1 MKQLNSRRIGKRC
14 RAVRESKGFTPAQM
28 AYAIGCKHTTVLRVE
43 RGEQLPLLQ
52 YAGHVAEMGNMT
64 IEQLI
69 YGGEANAR

>member
-28 AYAIGCKHTTVLRVE
+28 AYVIVCKHTTVLRVE